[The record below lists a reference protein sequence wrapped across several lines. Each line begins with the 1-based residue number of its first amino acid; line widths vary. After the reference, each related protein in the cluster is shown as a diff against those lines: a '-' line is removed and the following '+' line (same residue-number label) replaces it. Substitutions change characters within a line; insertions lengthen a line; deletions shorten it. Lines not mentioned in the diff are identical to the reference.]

1 MGGTWTQVYWVFKFV
16 PLGACLTLY
25 HRHLH
30 VVPDAPSSVASFTA
44 FCLSLTFLT
53 LWVRSTF
60 FAFKVLCFLAA
71 VGVCL
76 CTVLIVTDVANT
88 ITLQRM
94 AGTLPYRC

>member
-16 PLGACLTLY
+16 PLGACLTLC

-30 VVPDAPSSVASFTA
+30 VVPDAPPSVAPSPA
-44 FCLSLTFLT
+44 FCFSLTFLT

-60 FAFKVLCFLAA
+60 LSFKVVCFLAA
-71 VGVCL
+71 VGLYL
-76 CTVLIVTDVANT
+76 CTVLIGTDVAYK

-94 AGTLPYRC
+94 AGTLPNRC